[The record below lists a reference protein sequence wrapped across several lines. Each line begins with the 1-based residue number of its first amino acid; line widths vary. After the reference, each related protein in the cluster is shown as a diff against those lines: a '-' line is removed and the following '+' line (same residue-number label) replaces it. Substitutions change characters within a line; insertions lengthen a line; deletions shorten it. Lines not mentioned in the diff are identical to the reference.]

1 MPAHARIGRPRFLYA
16 LVLLPVLMGAKDR
29 KGCCQPKDVDTDTT
43 EVVGPDVEK
52 KIQVVSI
59 DPSSV
64 GQNKAFE
71 ATILGAGFASGAS
84 VSVGGS
90 PATGVSVSDENT
102 ITASVPA
109 MATGS
114 YDVTVTN
121 PDGASAT
128 LRRGLVVTGASIDEC
143 RHLTLQFDF
152 DSSNLTA
159 DSRGQLDSKIGCFQG
174 SPGRITIEGHAD
186 ERGTTEYNIALGDR
200 RAEAVKRYL
209 TQQGIAPSRIRTVSF
224 GEEKPVASGHDEASW
239 ARNRRAELDV
249 TE

>member
-1 MPAHARIGRPRFLYA
+1 MPAHALTGRSRILYA
-16 LVLLPVLMGAKDR
+16 LLLLPVLMGAKDR
-29 KGCCQPKDVDTDTT
+29 KGCCKPKDVDTDTT
-43 EVVGPDVEK
+43 VTDGPDVEK
-52 KIQVVSI
+52 AIQVVSI
-59 DPSSV
+59 DPSAV
-64 GQNKAFE
+64 GQNQGFE
-71 ATILGAGFASGAS
+71 ATIFGAGFASGAS
-84 VSVGGS
+84 VTVGGS
-90 PATGVSVSDENT
+90 AATDVKVADENT
-102 ITASVPA
+102 ISASVPA
-109 MATGS
+109 MAAGS

-128 LRRGLVVTGASIDEC
+128 LRRGLSVRGASIDEC

-159 DSRGQLDSKIGCFQG
+159 DSRGLLDSKMGCFQG
-174 SPGRITIEGHAD
+174 SPGTIAIEGHAD

-209 TQQGIAPSRIRTVSF
+209 TQQGIAPSRIRTTSY
-224 GEEKPVASGHDEASW
+224 GEEKPVSSGHDEASW